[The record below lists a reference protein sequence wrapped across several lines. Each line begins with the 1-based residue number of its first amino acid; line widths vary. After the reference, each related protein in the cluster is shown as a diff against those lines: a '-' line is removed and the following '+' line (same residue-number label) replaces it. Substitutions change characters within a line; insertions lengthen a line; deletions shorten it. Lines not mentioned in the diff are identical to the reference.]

1 MIPTTTV
8 IIIAITIVTLIMNI
22 VMMIV
27 IRDVSSKTK
36 GKNSILSLQ
45 FDEYN

>member
-8 IIIAITIVTLIMNI
+8 IIIAITIVTLI
-22 VMMIV
+22 MMIV